1 MKLSSRLIL
10 LVAFS
15 VIGVVVKAQSVSGL
29 LQSVIAYY
37 DKATSIVTTF
47 SMQETNYSFDGRII
61 TEGDKFV
68 IETPQA
74 KIWYNGQIQ
83 WTYSS
88 EINEVNITE
97 PTDEELQQVN
107 PLAIISSLSHD
118 YSIKLVK
125 QTSTVNVIEL
135 NSMRAGIYIKRAVLE
150 LNKTNNL
157 PTKISLTLENGANA
171 QIIIK
176 NIEDGKH
183 LPSAFF
189 EFDSKEYPNIEI
201 IDLR

>member
-1 MKLSSRLIL
+1 MRLSSRLII
-10 LVAFS
+10 LVICS
-15 VIGVVVKAQSVSGL
+15 TIGVLVNAQSVSSL

-47 SMQETNYSFDGRII
+47 SMQEANYSFDGRII

-107 PLAIISSLSHD
+107 PLAIISSLSRD
-118 YSIKLVK
+118 YSMKLVK
-125 QTSTVNVIEL
+125 QTSTANVIEL
-135 NSMRAGIYIKRAVLE
+135 NSIRTGLYIKRAVIE
-150 LNKTNNL
+150 LKKSSNL

-189 EFDSKEYPNIEI
+189 EFDSKEYPNTEI

>member
-1 MKLSSRLIL
+1 MKLSSRLII
-10 LVAFS
+10 LVVFS
-15 VIGVVVKAQSVSGL
+15 VIGVVVKAQSASGL

-68 IETPQA
+68 IETPQT

-118 YSIKLVK
+118 YSVKLVK

-135 NSMRAGIYIKRAVLE
+135 NSMRAGIYIRRAVLE
-150 LNKTNNL
+150 LNKSSNL
-157 PTKISLTLENGANA
+157 PTKISLTLENGSNA

-176 NIEDGKH
+176 NIENGKH